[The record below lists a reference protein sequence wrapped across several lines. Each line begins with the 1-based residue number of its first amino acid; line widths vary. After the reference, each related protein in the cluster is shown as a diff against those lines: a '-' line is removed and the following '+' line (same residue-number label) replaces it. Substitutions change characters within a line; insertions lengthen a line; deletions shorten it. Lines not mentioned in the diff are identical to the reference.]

1 MSSRATVEDL
11 AGLDVIRVQQMNFQG
26 RHGCSAAER
35 ELGAMFRVS
44 VELYLDT
51 RPAAKSDSLSDT
63 ANVADIYRAVREI
76 VTGPSR
82 HLLESIAESI
92 AEKLLSEFPVEAV
105 RVRFHKDRVPLPG
118 PSAGYEVE
126 ILRRK

>member
-1 MSSRATVEDL
+1 MASRVNAGDL
-11 AGLDVIRVQQMNFQG
+11 DGLDVIRVQQMNFQG
-26 RHGCSAAER
+26 RHGCSEAER

-44 VELYLDT
+44 VELFLDT
-51 RPAAKSDSLSDT
+51 RPAAKSDSLGDTSD
-63 ANVADIYRAVREI
+63 VAEIYRAVRQI

-82 HLLESIAESI
+82 HLLETIAEDI
-92 AEKLLSEFPVEAV
+92 AETLLTKFDVEAV
-105 RVRFHKDRVPLPG
+105 RVKFHKDRVPLPG